1 MTEENCPFC
10 DPDPACL
17 FYRGENVF
25 GIWDAYPVSEGHAL
39 LVTTRH
45 VASWFD
51 ATREEHMEIA
61 SALTIAREAI
71 LAKHHP
77 DGFNIGVNIG
87 ETAGQTVPHL
97 HVHLIPR
104 YSQDVQ
110 DPRGGVRHVIP
121 SRANYLKPESSSVD
135 NTADRV
141 ADAGPETLQNPA
153 LDESR
158 LPARHRRRRSA
169 PPVPPQPP
177 RSRPASRPPRLLH
190 SRKQRRRARVSPARA
205 TRSQRA
211 RPHPR
216 RRLPRHHRP
225 QRSPT
230 PTRSAARHRRH
241 PGRPRLRVPRQELPP
256 QGLYLS
262 RRFPKLW
269 QRRRLRRKLEP
280 QPLGTHQRRRV
291 ELPHRPRRQRLGTK
305 RRIQNRRQ
313 GVRAPVHASPNNP
326 ADT

>member
-10 DPDPACL
+10 DPDPACI

-25 GIWDAYPVSEGHAL
+25 GIWDAYPVSEGHAV

-45 VASWFD
+45 VASWFN
-51 ATREEHMEIA
+51 ASREEHAELA
-61 SALTIAREAI
+61 SAVTIAREAI

-141 ADAGPETLQNPA
+141 AEAGLETLQTPLSTKANSSLVTGADDPLLPYLLSH
-153 LDESR
+153 LDHAQQADLLASFILESGVAELESR
-158 LPARHRRRRSA
+158 LRERLDRNAHSA
-169 PPVPPQPP
+169 
-177 RSRPASRPPRLLH
+177 SSSATTSAS
-190 SRKQRRRARVSPARA
+190 
-205 TRSQRA
+205 
-211 RPHPR
+211 
-216 RRLPRHHRP
+216 
-225 QRSPT
+225 RSPT
-230 PTRSAARHRRH
+230 LFCASSIYNKAPMASWTSASSSRDV
-241 PGRPRLRVPRQELPP
+241 GVLQKLPP
-256 QGLYLS
+256 QGLYIS
-262 RRFPKLW
+262 RSVPKLR
-269 QRRRLRRKLEP
+269 QGRRLRRKLEP
-280 QPLGTHQRRRV
+280 
-291 ELPHRPRRQRLGTK
+291 
-305 RRIQNRRQ
+305 
-313 GVRAPVHASPNNP
+313 
-326 ADT
+326 

>member
-1 MTEENCPFC
+1 MEWWPF
-10 DPDPACL
+10 L
-17 FYRGENVF
+17 IFHRGGLRIKVINNT
-25 GIWDAYPVSEGHAL
+25 VSEGHAL

-104 YSQDVQ
+104 YS
-110 DPRGGVRHVIP
+110 
-121 SRANYLKPESSSVD
+121 VD

-190 SRKQRRRARVSPARA
+190 SRKRRRRARVSPARA